1 MRPFVSCFYFTTAR
15 KNWLLTAGLMVL
27 VNISVEP
34 VTIFVWMGVQ
44 TFKSV
49 ELKITT
55 VSSADR
61 PDKVVCNIPPLTV
74 KPPKTGCD
82 GCMDLMKSKS
92 TCNVPLGRIE
102 VDMAMV

>member
-1 MRPFVSCFYFTTAR
+1 MKPFVSYFYCTTAR

-44 TFKSV
+44 TFKSM
-49 ELKITT
+49 ELKNTT

-61 PDKVVCNIPPLTV
+61 PDKVVCNVPPLTI

-82 GCMDLMKSKS
+82 GWEALTTSKS
-92 TCNVPLGRIE
+92 TCNEPLGRIE
-102 VDMAMV
+102 VGMAIV